1 MDAAALVDLRLDD
14 GGPVYA
20 ETLPLDTLADRII
33 AEPWN
38 AGTAVLFL
46 ALAAWGWLRLGR
58 SGRHDGFLV
67 WALPLLAVGGVGGT
81 VYHATRAHHAWLLL
95 DAMPIVGLVLGAS
108 VVLWRRLLGGRW
120 WMAFGTAILA
130 LLGVRW
136 AVTAGGGA
144 MPNHLAAMLGYAI
157 LATLILVPLIWYLQ
171 RNRWRGASLIAG
183 AVAAFIIA
191 IACRT
196 GDAFAG
202 TWCGAGL
209 HAAWHLAGLAACH
222 LLIAFFAADA
232 RRDGP
237 RPLAV

>member
-1 MDAAALVDLRLDD
+1 MDGSALVDLRLDD

-20 ETLPLDTLADRII
+20 ETLPLETLTTRTI

-38 AGTAVLFL
+38 AATAALFL
-46 ALAAWGWLRLGR
+46 AIAVWWWFRLGR
-58 SGRHDGFLV
+58 AGRQDGFLV
-67 WALPLLAVGGVGGT
+67 WALPLLAIGGVGGT

-120 WMAFGTAILA
+120 WMAFGAAILF

-136 AVTAGGGA
+136 AVSASGGTF
-144 MPNHLAAMLGYAI
+144 PNHLAALVGYVI
-157 LATLILVPLIWYLQ
+157 LALLIVVPLGWYLRRRHWQ
-171 RNRWRGASLIAG
+171 GAGLVAG
-183 AVAAFIIA
+183 SVTAFILA

-202 TWCGAGL
+202 TCGGAGL
-209 HAAWHLAGLAACH
+209 HAAWHVLGLLACH
-222 LLIAFFAADA
+222 LLIAFFAADG
-232 RRDGP
+232 RR
-237 RPLAV
+237 VVCEEH